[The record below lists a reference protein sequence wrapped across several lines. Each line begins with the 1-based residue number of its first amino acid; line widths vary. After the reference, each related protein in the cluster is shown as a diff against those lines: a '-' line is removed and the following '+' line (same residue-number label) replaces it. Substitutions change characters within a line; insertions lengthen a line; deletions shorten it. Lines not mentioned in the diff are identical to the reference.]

1 MSAGA
6 IIAYLATGVWLATL
20 LCLFALLIAARWT
33 RRHPDRHP
41 RKPHPRDG
49 M

>member
-1 MSAGA
+1 MSTGA
-6 IIAYLATGVWLATL
+6 VIAYVATGVWLATL

-33 RRHPDRHP
+33 RRHPDRHS
-41 RKPHPRDG
+41 RKSHPRTG